1 MADLSVPTSQPVA
14 LSRVRLETG
23 LLLMALAL
31 AAVSML
37 VVYPIVLLLLNSLNE
52 AGIGQPPQYGLGQWQ
67 QAFASPSL
75 MISLWNT
82 VLVFLTRQVIAFPVA
97 ILVAWLLART
107 NLPMGRGL
115 ELMFGVSF
123 FLPALSIAMGWVLL
137 LDPNIGMLNQ
147 LPRQL
152 GWTAESTFNIYSFWG
167 IIWTHLMAHAISIKV
182 MLLTPAFRLMD
193 SALDE
198 ASHASGANNL
208 QTILRVSA
216 PILLPELVVVGLLS
230 ALRMF
235 ESFEIEQLVGVPF
248 GFFVYSTKLVA
259 LTRETPPL
267 YGQATALGSLTLG
280 LVLILLVIQRRML
293 GRRSFTTVSGRTRAS
308 KVDLGVW
315 KWPIFGA
322 LVLTL
327 TLLVI
332 VPVTANIAASLMT
345 RFGYFTLTQVWTLEH
360 WQRALRDPAFLLSLR
375 NTVFVGLVT
384 AIIAPLIFSM
394 VAYLIARTRLKGRG
408 TLDTMVWLPQ
418 AIPGVLTSL
427 ALLWL
432 VLSTPPIRPIYG
444 TMWMLVLA
452 FLISHMPISVQ
463 LTRASLTHFSQELE
477 EASLASGAGWWQTY
491 RQIVLPLL
499 APTMVTVGLL
509 QFIFA
514 SQNVAS
520 VALLASGDH
529 RTLAVLALDFVREG
543 LRESAAVYTTLV
555 VAMTAVLAML
565 LGWVSRKFDVSR
577 SS

>member
-1 MADLSVPTSQPVA
+1 
-14 LSRVRLETG
+14 
-23 LLLMALAL
+23 MALAL

-82 VLVFLTRQVIAFPVA
+82 LLVFLTRQVIAFPVA

-137 LDPNIGMLNQ
+137 LDPNIGMFNQ

-235 ESFEIEQLVGVPF
+235 ESFEIEQLVCVPF
-248 GFFVYSTKLVA
+248 GFFDYSTKLVA

-375 NTVFVGLVT
+375 E
-384 AIIAPLIFSM
+384 
-394 VAYLIARTRLKGRG
+394 
-408 TLDTMVWLPQ
+408 
-418 AIPGVLTSL
+418 PG
-427 ALLWL
+427 
-432 VLSTPPIRPIYG
+432 
-444 TMWMLVLA
+444 
-452 FLISHMPISVQ
+452 
-463 LTRASLTHFSQELE
+463 
-477 EASLASGAGWWQTY
+477 
-491 RQIVLPLL
+491 
-499 APTMVTVGLL
+499 
-509 QFIFA
+509 
-514 SQNVAS
+514 
-520 VALLASGDH
+520 
-529 RTLAVLALDFVREG
+529 
-543 LRESAAVYTTLV
+543 
-555 VAMTAVLAML
+555 
-565 LGWVSRKFDVSR
+565 
-577 SS
+577 